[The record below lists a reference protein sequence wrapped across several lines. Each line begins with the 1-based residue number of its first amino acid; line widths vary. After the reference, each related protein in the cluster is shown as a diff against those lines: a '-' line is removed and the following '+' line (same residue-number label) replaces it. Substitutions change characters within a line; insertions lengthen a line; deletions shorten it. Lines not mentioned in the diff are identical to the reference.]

1 MSKQTAGFSGK
12 HKKNDVKTVLHVEN
26 LSKCDYDLSNF
37 FDL

>member
-12 HKKNDVKTVLHVEN
+12 QKNDVKTVLHVEN